1 MNQPQHQDPFPMVP
15 QEHGGKWVAWSSD
28 GTRILSSGAD
38 PDAVIADALA
48 AGEKDPILERVP
60 PSDAL
65 LVGGL

>member
-1 MNQPQHQDPFPMVP
+1 MVP

-28 GTRILSSGAD
+28 GTRILSSGDD
-38 PDAVIADALA
+38 PNAVTADALA